1 MSART
6 PQELDALIQQAF
18 NQGDLDAVMALYEP
32 GAVFSN
38 QQGELR
44 SGSDAIRQEMAPF
57 TAMKPDLKIEVTKVI
72 TAGEI
77 AVMYSRWSMTTPSQM
92 SGQSVEV
99 ARRQQDGNWLFV
111 IDDPGA

>member
-1 MSART
+1 MVRT

-44 SGSDAIRQEMAPF
+44 SGLDAIRQEMAPF
-57 TAMKPDLKIEVTKVI
+57 TAMKPDIKIEVTKVI
-72 TAGEI
+72 TADDI
-77 AVMYSRWSMTTPSQM
+77 AVMYSYWSMTTPSQR
-92 SGQSVEV
+92 SGRAVEV

>member
-1 MSART
+1 MSARA
-6 PQELDALIQQAF
+6 PEDLDALVQRAF
-18 NQGDLDAVMALYEP
+18 NQGDLEAVMGLYEP
-32 GAVFSN
+32 DAVFSN

-57 TAMKPDLKIEVTKVI
+57 TAMKPDIKIEVTKVI